1 MIAIIFTILIFLNFF
16 PSQDDYNTLNIEITE
31 LNNNDGSIVLELLDE
46 NENQI
51 LAFNNILIVDNK
63 SIFKID
69 SLRSGKYVLRFFNDN
84 NENGKLDT
92 NLFGIPKEEFGNSNN
107 VKPKFGPPNFKDMI
121 FRIEGDLNLKMISQK
136 INF

>member
-1 MIAIIFTILIFLNFF
+1 MIRMIFIVLFFLNFF
-16 PSQDDYNTLNIEITE
+16 TYQDDYNTLNIEITE
-31 LNNNDGSIVLELLDE
+31 LNDAHGSIVLELLDE
-46 NENQI
+46 NQNQI
-51 LAFNNILIVDNK
+51 LAFNNIPIINIK

-107 VKPKFGPPNFKDMI
+107 VKPKFGPPNFNDMI
-121 FRIEGDLNLKMISQK
+121 FKIERDSSLIMISQK

>member
-1 MIAIIFTILIFLNFF
+1 MIRIIFTVLIFYNFF
-16 PSQDDYNTLNIEITE
+16 PSQDDFNTLNIEITE
-31 LNNNDGSIVLELLDE
+31 LNNNNGSIVLELLDE

-51 LAFNNILIVDNK
+51 LAFNNIPIVDNR

-69 SLRSGKYVLRFFNDN
+69 SLSSGKYALRFFNDD

-121 FRIEGDLNLKMISQK
+121 FRIEADLNLKIISQK

>member
-1 MIAIIFTILIFLNFF
+1 MITMIFTILIFLNFF
-16 PSQDDYNTLNIEITE
+16 PSQDDYNTLNIEITA

>member
-1 MIAIIFTILIFLNFF
+1 MIRMILIVLLVFNLF

-31 LNNNDGSIVLELLDE
+31 LNDTKGSVVLELLDE

-51 LAFNNILIVDNK
+51 LAFNDIPIINNK
-63 SIFKID
+63 SVFKID

-107 VKPKFGPPNFKDMI
+107 IKPKFGSPNFRDMI
-121 FRIEGDLNLKMISQK
+121 FKIEGDSSLIMISQK
-136 INF
+136 LNF

>member
-1 MIAIIFTILIFLNFF
+1 MITMIFTILIFYNFF
-16 PSQDDYNTLNIEITE
+16 PSQDDFNTLNIEITE
-31 LNNNDGSIVLELLDE
+31 LNNNNGSIVLELLDE

>member
-1 MIAIIFTILIFLNFF
+1 MITMIFTILIFLNFF

-31 LNNNDGSIVLELLDE
+31 LNNNYGSIVLELLDE

>member
-1 MIAIIFTILIFLNFF
+1 MIRMIFTVLIFYNFF
-16 PSQDDYNTLNIEITE
+16 PSQDDFNTLNIEITE
-31 LNNNDGSIVLELLDE
+31 LNNNNGSIVLELLDE

>member
-1 MIAIIFTILIFLNFF
+1 MITMIFTVLIFYNFF

-31 LNNNDGSIVLELLDE
+31 LNNNNGSIVLELLDE

-51 LAFNNILIVDNK
+51 LSFINIPIVDNK
-63 SIFKID
+63 STFKID
-69 SLRSGKYVLRFFNDN
+69 SIRSGKYALRFFNDD

-92 NLFGIPKEEFGNSNN
+92 NFFGIPKEEFGNSNN

>member
-1 MIAIIFTILIFLNFF
+1 MIRVIFIVLLVFNFS

-31 LNNNDGSIVLELLDE
+31 LNDTKGSIVLELLDE

-51 LAFNNILIVDNK
+51 LVFNDIPIINNK
-63 SIFKID
+63 SVFKID

-92 NLFGIPKEEFGNSNN
+92 NLFGIPREEFGNSNN
-107 VKPKFGPPNFKDMI
+107 IKPKFGSPNFRDMI
-121 FRIEGDLNLKMISQK
+121 FKIEGDSSLIMISQK
-136 INF
+136 LNF

>member
-1 MIAIIFTILIFLNFF
+1 MIRMIFIVLFFLNFF
-16 PSQDDYNTLNIEITE
+16 TYQDDYNTLNIEITE
-31 LNNNDGSIVLELLDE
+31 LNDAHGSIVLELLDE
-46 NENQI
+46 NQNQI
-51 LAFNNILIVDNK
+51 LAFNNIPIINNK

-92 NLFGIPKEEFGNSNN
+92 NLFGIPREEFGNSNN
-107 VKPKFGPPNFKDMI
+107 FKPKFGPPNFNDMI
-121 FRIEGDLNLKMISQK
+121 FNIERDSSLIMISQK